1 MVLKGVM
8 VKGIDHQTGG
18 SVNVF
23 MTSKLVAEI

>member
-1 MVLKGVM
+1 M